1 MQPTAATEGLKN
13 LLIQPEVKLDLAGA
27 ALQIASEEY
36 PDLDLASY
44 LARLDRLAER
54 AAGQLSLSVE
64 PDVIDR
70 LDGINRTLYRE
81 EGFSGN
87 ADIYYDPRNSF
98 LNEVLDRRTGIPI
111 TLSIIYMEVG
121 RRLGL
126 DIRGVGLPGHFLV
139 KCLAAGGE
147 WLIDPFFGG
156 KTVTEAECRQRLKRL
171 HGEKFS
177 FHPLLSGLR
186 QQASDSGASPGQP
199 EDDLPGPEGFRKSPQ
214 RDRKDHSR
222 LSGGGRRD
230 PGPRLR
236 LFSSPT
242 FFRGH
247 RGLESLPGHE
257 APGVGRPGGQA
268 EPEGGGNPD
277 RSSQLK
283 EATDGRRWVGD
294 GRWRDR
300 ARTGPAMVRR
310 LARIS
315 HQGA

>member
-1 MQPTAATEGLKN
+1 MQPTPATEGLKN
-13 LLIQPEVKLDLAGA
+13 LLIQPEVKLDLAAA

-36 PDLDLASY
+36 PDLEVADY
-44 LARLDRLAER
+44 LVRLDRLAER

-64 PDVIDR
+64 PDVIDS

-87 ADIYYDPRNSF
+87 SGVYYDPRNSF

-139 KCLAAGGE
+139 KCVAASGE

-177 FHPLLSGLR
+177 FQRSFLDCVSKRQILGRLLANLKMIYLVQRDFERALNVIEKIILIVPEAAGEIRDRGSVSFRLQQYSAAIR
-186 QQASDSGASPGQP
+186 DWNRYLAMKPQASDVQEVKQNLKVAATQIG
-199 EDDLPGPEGFRKSPQ
+199 
-214 RDRKDHSR
+214 
-222 LSGGGRRD
+222 
-230 PGPRLR
+230 LR
-236 LFSSPT
+236 
-242 FFRGH
+242 
-247 RGLESLPGHE
+247 
-257 APGVGRPGGQA
+257 
-268 EPEGGGNPD
+268 N
-277 RSSQLK
+277 
-283 EATDGRRWVGD
+283 
-294 GRWRDR
+294 
-300 ARTGPAMVRR
+300 
-310 LARIS
+310 
-315 HQGA
+315 

>member
-13 LLIQPEVKLDLAGA
+13 LLIQPEVKLDLAAA

-36 PDLDLASY
+36 PDLDPASY

-54 AAGQLSLSVE
+54 AAGRLSLSVE

-111 TLSIIYMEVG
+111 TLSIVYMEVG

-171 HGEKFS
+171 HGEKFA
-177 FHPLLSGLR
+177 FHPSFLDCVSKRQILGRLLANLKMIYLVQRDFARALNVIEKILLVFPEAAGEIRDRGSVSFRLQR
-186 QQASDSGASPGQP
+186 FSAAIRDWNRYLAMKPQASDVQEVKQNLKVAATQIG
-199 EDDLPGPEGFRKSPQ
+199 
-214 RDRKDHSR
+214 
-222 LSGGGRRD
+222 
-230 PGPRLR
+230 LR
-236 LFSSPT
+236 
-242 FFRGH
+242 
-247 RGLESLPGHE
+247 
-257 APGVGRPGGQA
+257 
-268 EPEGGGNPD
+268 N
-277 RSSQLK
+277 
-283 EATDGRRWVGD
+283 
-294 GRWRDR
+294 
-300 ARTGPAMVRR
+300 
-310 LARIS
+310 
-315 HQGA
+315 

>member
-177 FHPLLSGLR
+177 FHPSFLDCVSKRQILGRLLANLKMIYLVQRDFARALNVIEKIILVFPEAAGEIRDRGSVSFRLQRFSAAIGDWNRYLAMKP
-186 QQASDSGASPGQP
+186 QASDIQEVKQNLKVAATQIG
-199 EDDLPGPEGFRKSPQ
+199 
-214 RDRKDHSR
+214 
-222 LSGGGRRD
+222 
-230 PGPRLR
+230 LR
-236 LFSSPT
+236 
-242 FFRGH
+242 
-247 RGLESLPGHE
+247 
-257 APGVGRPGGQA
+257 
-268 EPEGGGNPD
+268 N
-277 RSSQLK
+277 
-283 EATDGRRWVGD
+283 
-294 GRWRDR
+294 
-300 ARTGPAMVRR
+300 
-310 LARIS
+310 
-315 HQGA
+315 